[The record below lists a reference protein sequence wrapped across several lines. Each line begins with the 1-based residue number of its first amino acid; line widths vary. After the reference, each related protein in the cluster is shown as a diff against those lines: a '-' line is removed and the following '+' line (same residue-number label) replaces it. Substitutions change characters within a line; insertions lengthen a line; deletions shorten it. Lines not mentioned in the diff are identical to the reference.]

1 MHTYI
6 YIYIII
12 RPNPNINPN
21 PIPHRLSRVQVS
33 ISKTP
38 KEGLQFYNSGQFVT
52 RFEKG
57 KEQQAWT
64 LTLQGNR
71 VPCPGDDTLTLTLI
85 LILILIL
92 TLKP

>member
-1 MHTYI
+1 M
-6 YIYIII
+6 
-12 RPNPNINPN
+12 
-21 PIPHRLSRVQVS
+21 PHQLSRVQVS

-71 VPCPGDDTLTLTLI
+71 VPCPGDDTLLTLTLI
-85 LILILIL
+85 PILIL
-92 TLKP
+92 KP